1 MSADVRHVRHFSRKS
16 LPLSARRENMNDQ
29 AASAAATL
37 SELQLPAHCPN
48 GLELAVS
55 REPLYDAL
63 REFARTI
70 QNPFEIGDVLYH
82 LNDTVSDVLRAAGAG
97 IMLGTEGNL
106 QFVTASDAR
115 VSQAERLQD
124 ELDAGPC
131 HEAFTGGRRVIIAD
145 LRAEDRWPEFT
156 TQVIG
161 LGLHAIAA
169 LPMKA
174 FGEVIGAL
182 NVYRDEPGEWSEE
195 DLDAGELLSA
205 VASGYILNA
214 QRLQASQR
222 LAEQLQIAL
231 DSRVIIEQAKGILA
245 AKLGTDPD
253 SAFNLLRRHAR
264 SANRKLHDV
273 ANDVVRNGL
282 EIPPD

>member
-1 MSADVRHVRHFSRKS
+1 
-16 LPLSARRENMNDQ
+16 
-29 AASAAATL
+29 
-37 SELQLPAHCPN
+37 
-48 GLELAVS
+48 VS

-70 QNPFEIGDVLYH
+70 QNPFEIGDVLYR

-124 ELDAGPC
+124 ELDDGPC
-131 HEAFTGGRRVIIAD
+131 HEAFHEGQRVVMGDLSAD
-145 LRAEDRWPEFT
+145 DRWPGFC
-156 TQVIG
+156 TQVTA
-161 LGLHAIAA
+161 LGLHAMAA

-182 NVYRDEPGEWSEE
+182 NVYRDTPGEWSEE
-195 DLDAGELLSA
+195 DLDAGELLSDI
-205 VASGYILNA
+205 ASGYILNA

-222 LAEQLQIAL
+222 LAEQLQMAL

-253 SAFNLLRRHAR
+253 SAFSLLRRHAR
-264 SANRKLHDV
+264 GANRKLHDV
-273 ANDVVRNGL
+273 AQDVVKNGL

>member
-1 MSADVRHVRHFSRKS
+1 M
-16 LPLSARRENMNDQ
+16 
-29 AASAAATL
+29 
-37 SELQLPAHCPN
+37 
-48 GLELAVS
+48 S

-70 QNPFEIGDVLYH
+70 QNPYEIGDVLYR
-82 LNDTVSDVLRAAGAG
+82 LNDTVSDIMCAAGAG
-97 IMLGTEGNL
+97 IMLGHEGNL

-115 VSQAERLQD
+115 VSQAESLQD
-124 ELDAGPC
+124 QIGDGPC
-131 HEAFTGGRRVIIAD
+131 HEAYRGGERVIIDDLSAD
-145 LRAEDRWPEFT
+145 RRWPGFSA
-156 TQVIG
+156 QVTA

-169 LPMKA
+169 LPMRA

-182 NVYRDEPGEWSEE
+182 NVYREAPGAWSAE
-195 DLDAGELLSA
+195 DLDAGELLSDI
-205 VASGYILNA
+205 ASGYILNA

-231 DSRVIIEQAKGILA
+231 DSRVIIEQAKGVLA

-264 SANRKLHDV
+264 GVNRKLHDV
-273 ANDVVRNGL
+273 ATDVVKGGL

>member
-1 MSADVRHVRHFSRKS
+1 
-16 LPLSARRENMNDQ
+16 
-29 AASAAATL
+29 
-37 SELQLPAHCPN
+37 
-48 GLELAVS
+48 VS

-70 QNPFEIGDVLYH
+70 KNPFEIGDVLYR
-82 LNDTVSDVLRAAGAG
+82 LNDTVSDILRAAGAG
-97 IMLGTEGNL
+97 IMLGMEGNL

-124 ELDAGPC
+124 ELDDGPC
-131 HEAFTGGRRVIIAD
+131 HEAFKRGQRIEIAD
-145 LRAEDRWPEFT
+145 LAHDDRWPEFSS
-156 TQVIG
+156 QVRG

-169 LPMKA
+169 LPMRA

-182 NVYRDEPGEWSEE
+182 NVYRDTPGEWSDE
-195 DLDAGELLSA
+195 DLDAGELLSDI
-205 VASGYILNA
+205 ASGYILNA

-222 LAEQLQIAL
+222 LAEQLRIAL
-231 DSRVIIEQAKGILA
+231 DSRVIIEQAKGVLA
-245 AKLGTDPD
+245 AKLRTDPD

-264 SANRKLHDV
+264 GTNRKLHDV
-273 ANDVVRNGL
+273 ARDVVTSGL